1 MIEAVSD
8 FFSRHNFVRHV
19 AIETTVDA
27 LLHDMQN
34 GLHGKASDQDMIR
47 TFINPPEKSPCGKSV
62 IVIDAGGTNF
72 RSCLVTFD
80 EAGMPSIDLLQKTS
94 MPGVGTQLSRTEF
107 FDAIAKNIEHL
118 KDKADA
124 IGFCFSYAMKITED
138 GDGTLIMFSK
148 EVNAP
153 EVIGSKIGA
162 CLQEALARHGW
173 KKNVR
178 ITLLN
183 DTVAALLAG
192 AAAPAAG
199 KKYSS
204 YIGLILG
211 TGLNAAYIQ
220 SKIDSAAARANPSGF
235 EKQIIV
241 CESGK
246 FSHIAL
252 SDFDK
257 AADGKTLNQKTYL
270 IEKQSSGAYLGAV
283 AHEVLVAAANEKL
296 LSEQCAHRIAALQ
309 SLSLIE
315 FDSFLHAPFLAHS
328 TIGTIAAECAT
339 ARDYD
344 ILFELLDSVA
354 ERSARHAAAVLAAC
368 VIQSGAGTS
377 ASKPVCIVCNGSTYY
392 KTHGIARRVQGYLEE
407 VLTAERGLYWETISV
422 EHDITL
428 GAAIGGL
435 ARL

>member
-1 MIEAVSD
+1 MIAEASD
-8 FFSRHNFVRHV
+8 FFSRHNFVRSV
-19 AIETTVDA
+19 DVNVTVNA
-27 LLHDMQN
+27 LLRDMHN
-34 GLHGKASDQDMIR
+34 GLHGKEADQDMIP
-47 TFINPPEKSPCGKSV
+47 TFLNPPQTSPRGRSV

-80 EAGMPSIDLLQKTS
+80 EDGVPSIDLLQKTS
-94 MPGVGTQLSRTEF
+94 MPGVGKQLSRTEF

-118 KDKADA
+118 KDKSDA

-162 CLQEALARHGW
+162 CLKEVLVRHGW

-192 AAAPAAG
+192 AAAPTTG

-220 SKIDSAAARANPSGF
+220 PQIDSSSAYANSSSF
-235 EKQIIV
+235 KEQIIV

-246 FSHIAL
+246 FGHIAL
-252 SDFDK
+252 SDFDT
-257 AADGKTLNQKTYL
+257 AVDNKTLNQKTSL
-270 IEKQSSGAYLGAV
+270 IEKQSSGAYLGLV
-283 AHEVLVAAANEKL
+283 AHEMLVAAANEKL
-296 LSEQCAHRIAALQ
+296 LSEQCAQRIAALQ

-315 FDSFLHAPFLAHS
+315 FDNFLHAPFSEHS
-328 TIGTIAAECAT
+328 TIGKIAAESAT
-339 ARDYD
+339 ERDYD

-354 ERSARHAAAVLAAC
+354 ERSARHAAAILAAC

-392 KTHGIARRVQGYLEE
+392 KTYGIARRVQGYLED
-407 VLTAERGLYWETISV
+407 VLTVRRGLYWETISV

-435 ARL
+435 K